1 MKAHA
6 WLLLVGVGLCSFAS
20 GCSLCAHP
28 YDYCGSNCIG
38 DACYNCGWCSRVGS
52 AFSGP
57 GAPHLVDDDSALDA
71 DGGAFEEVTP
81 GEDSGYDPTGDANLD
96 DVELTQPVEQA
107 DPASPSEN
115 HSVWRSLGRRWR

>member
-1 MKAHA
+1 MKACA
-6 WLLLVGVGLCSFAS
+6 WLLLVGFGLCCFAS

-38 DACYNCGWCSRVGS
+38 DACYNCSWCSRVGS
-52 AFSGP
+52 AFTGP

-81 GEDSGYDPTGDANLD
+81 GEGPGYDAADDGYRDDA
-96 DVELTQPVEQA
+96 EPAEQA
-107 DPASPSEN
+107 EPAPPSED
-115 HSVWRSLGRRWR
+115 HSAWRSQGPRWR